1 MRRKA
6 RRGERFIKF
15 LNRRVVVF
23 IRRVLKKSGQLGK
36 ANWNAVIRAY
46 EAGNVLE
53 THEHTGDFKEW

>member
-1 MRRKA
+1 
-6 RRGERFIKF
+6 
-15 LNRRVVVF
+15 
-23 IRRVLKKSGQLGK
+23 LKKSGQLGK